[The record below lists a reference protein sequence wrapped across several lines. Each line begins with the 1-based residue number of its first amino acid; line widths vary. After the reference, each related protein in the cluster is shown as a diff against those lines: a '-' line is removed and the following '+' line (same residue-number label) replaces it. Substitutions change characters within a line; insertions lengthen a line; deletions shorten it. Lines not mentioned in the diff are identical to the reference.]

1 MKIDSKE
8 TLHKVLDEKIERLGR
23 EPYEIGLCMSYRKY
37 DDDLYWWGEYRG
49 FLVTFYAEWFAKG
62 KIAIH

>member
-1 MKIDSKE
+1 MNINSKE
-8 TLHKVLDEKIERLGR
+8 SLHQVLDEMMERFKR

-37 DDDLYWWGEYRG
+37 DDDMYWFGEYKG
-49 FLVTFYAEWFAKG
+49 LLVTFYAEWFAKG